1 MTSLPERIRRAAISL
16 PTISDP
22 AFGLEFDRFSKARVV
37 LIGEASHG
45 TAEFYRARA
54 AITKRLIEEHGFTV
68 VAVEADWP
76 DAHYI
81 DRFVRLRASASMMEP
96 AFSRFPTWMWR
107 NTEVHDFI
115 TWLRE
120 YNSCLPYDARTGF
133 YGLDLYSLYS
143 STNSVTTYLSRV
155 DPEAA
160 KVARQR
166 YGCLSPWIKDP
177 ANYGLM
183 ALSKGYGPCEQ
194 HVVRVLLDLL
204 KHRLDYIKA
213 DGEDFSDAE
222 QNAHLVADAEQYY
235 RAMYYG
241 DAASWNL
248 RDAHMY
254 ETLERILA
262 YKGDAAK
269 AVVWAHNSHIGD
281 ARFTDMGMAKGELNI
296 GQLCRER
303 FDKEACLIGMGTHT
317 GLVAAAKNWEEP
329 MEVMP
334 VTPSRNDSYEALA
347 HSTGLSSF
355 LLDLRRNHIDEALRK
370 QLMEPRLERFIGVV
384 YRPETELW
392 SHYSKAILPKQFDAY
407 IWFDETTALKPLRTK
422 EIHHAVATD
431 ETYPFGL

>member
-1 MTSLPERIRRAAISL
+1 MTSLAERIRRAVISL

-22 AFGLEFDRFSKARVV
+22 AFSLEFDRFSKARVV

-81 DRFVRLRASASMMEP
+81 DRFVRIRPRAAMAEP

-115 TWLRE
+115 SWLRE
-120 YNSCLPYDARTGF
+120 HNSGLPYDARTGF

-143 STNSVTTYLSRV
+143 STNAVTTYLDRI

-177 ANYGLM
+177 AKYGLT
-183 ALSKGYGPCEQ
+183 ALSAGYGPCEQ
-194 HVVRVLLDLL
+194 QVVRVLLDLL
-204 KHRLDYIKA
+204 KNRLDYIKA
-213 DGEDFSDAE
+213 DGEDFLDAE

-241 DAASWNL
+241 DVVSWNL
-248 RDAHMY
+248 RDTHMY

-262 YKGDAAK
+262 YKGDGVK

-281 ARFTDMGMAKGELNI
+281 ARFTGMGMERRELNI

-303 FDKEACLIGMGTHT
+303 FGKEACLIGLGTHT
-317 GLVAAAKNWEEP
+317 GSVAAAKNWEEP
-329 MEVMP
+329 MQVMS
-334 VTPSRNDSYEALA
+334 VNPSRNDSYEALA

-370 QLMEPRLERFIGVV
+370 ELMEPRLERFIGVV

-407 IWFDETTALKPLRTK
+407 VWFDETSALKPLRTK
-422 EIHHAVATD
+422 EIHHAVASD